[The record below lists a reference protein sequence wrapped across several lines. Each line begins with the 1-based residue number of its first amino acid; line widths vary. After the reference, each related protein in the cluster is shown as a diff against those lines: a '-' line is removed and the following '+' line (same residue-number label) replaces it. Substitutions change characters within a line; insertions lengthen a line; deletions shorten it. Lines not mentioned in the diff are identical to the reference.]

1 MIGHTLT
8 LLQPALEAVATAAA
22 ATRSVQASR
31 RDISQHA
38 KDDRS
43 PVTVAD
49 YAAQA
54 IVAMVLAERLPA
66 IEDRL
71 IVGEEN
77 AATLRESDHAAI
89 REAVVAVVRAW
100 RPGATADDVL
110 QAIDA
115 CNHDGSAGAYWTLD
129 PVDGTKGFLRGQQY
143 AIALGRIEQGQVTLG
158 LLGCPNLP
166 IDCGASLT
174 EPDARGCGSLYA
186 AARGEGAWEYPD
198 ASPDETPVRINCQE
212 WAIDRP
218 VRTCASVEAAHSN
231 RSDTDTMLAAIGV
244 DTEPVRLDSQA
255 KYAVLARGQADAYL
269 RLPTSDEYREKIWD
283 HAAGAL
289 LAEEAGGIVTDV
301 CGNPLD
307 FGHGS
312 RLEANR
318 GIIAAAA
325 GLHPLLVEASR
336 SMGLCCHA

>member
-1 MIGHTLT
+1 MT

-22 ATRSVQASR
+22 ATRAVQASR
-31 RDISQHA
+31 EDISQHA

-54 IVAMVLAERLPA
+54 IVAMVLAERITA
-66 IEDRL
+66 AEDCL
-71 IVGEEN
+71 VVGEEH
-77 AATLRESDHAAI
+77 AAALRQDDHTAI
-89 REAVVAVVRAW
+89 REAVVAVVRTW
-100 RPGATADDVL
+100 RPLTSEDDVL

-115 CNHDGSAGAYWTLD
+115 CNHDGSANAYWTLD

-143 AIALGRIEQGQVTLG
+143 AIALGRIERGQVTLG
-158 LLGCPNLP
+158 VLGCPNLP
-166 IDCGASLT
+166 IDCGASLS
-174 EPDARGCGSLYA
+174 EPDVLGCGSLYA

-198 ASPDETPVRINCQE
+198 ASPDQTPVRINCTP
-212 WAIDRP
+212 WTPGHP
-218 VRTCASVEAAHSN
+218 VRTCASVEAGHSN
-231 RSDTDTMLAAIGV
+231 RSDTDTMLTSIGV
-244 DTEPVRLDSQA
+244 EAEPVRLDSQA

-269 RLPTSDEYREKIWD
+269 RLPTSAEYREKIWD
-283 HAAGAL
+283 HAAGCL

-312 RLEANR
+312 RLEVNR

-325 GLHPLLVEASR
+325 GLHPRLVEASQ
-336 SMGLCCHA
+336 SMGLCHA